1 MTQKSNKTDE
11 KAKKVVKETAEN
23 VKKTSEKAE
32 ETAKKVTGKAKDA
45 ASEAKAKAG
54 KTADKAKK
62 KAEEVSED
70 VSEANFWDDVQDNIS
85 EGAKVLNEEAREF
98 ADKVSSYSE
107 RIFGVIREKASDAF
121 QYSTNLTKDAVN
133 YAQAMAEK
141 YRDRAEI
148 NKLNEEKKKASSQL
162 GMNIYLAYKN
172 NDNRV
177 PVQTFSQ
184 KKVKSVLKELEELDK
199 KILDLTEEEEKKK

>member
-1 MTQKSNKTDE
+1 MTQKSNKSDE
-11 KAKKVVKETAEN
+11 KAKKVVKETAEK
-23 VKKTSEKAE
+23 VKKTTGKAE
-32 ETAKKVTGKAKDA
+32 ETAKKVTDKAKDA
-45 ASEAKAKAG
+45 TSEAKAKAG
-54 KTADKAKK
+54 KTADEAKK
-62 KAEEVSED
+62 KVEE

-98 ADKVSSYSE
+98 AEKVSSYSE
-107 RIFGVIREKASDAF
+107 RIFGVIREKASDALH
-121 QYSTNLTKDAVN
+121 YGTNLTKDAVN
-133 YAQAMAEK
+133 YAQTMAEK
-141 YRDRAEI
+141 YRDRVEI
-148 NKLNEEKKKASSQL
+148 NKINEEKKKASSQL